1 MATNYTQDFNNV
13 KVIISGAA
21 LDEILRSTD
30 GPAVRNMMQRGEKL
44 KDLARAQIPLGHVHG
59 GSGYGNLRDS
69 VVMRIMT
76 PPGSNGMP
84 IVVVGS
90 THPIALI
97 HHEGTRPHMI
107 RPRYKK
113 ALRFPGATG
122 GGYGWIFSK
131 WVAHP
136 GTRPNRYLTDN
147 LPAAM
152 AN

>member
-1 MATNYTQDFNNV
+1 MADTMMNFNNV

-21 LDEILRSTD
+21 MDNILRGPD
-30 GPAVRNMMQRGEKL
+30 GYMMRDMMRRGEIL
-44 KDLARAQIPLGHVHG
+44 KDLAKQQVRLGHVHG

-69 VVMRIMT
+69 IVSRVMT
-76 PPGSNGMP
+76 APGSTGMP

-97 HHEGTRPHMI
+97 HHEGTRPHII
-107 RPRYKK
+107 RPRYKQ

-136 GTRPNRYLTDN
+136 GTKPNRYLTDN
-147 LPAAM
+147 IPAAM